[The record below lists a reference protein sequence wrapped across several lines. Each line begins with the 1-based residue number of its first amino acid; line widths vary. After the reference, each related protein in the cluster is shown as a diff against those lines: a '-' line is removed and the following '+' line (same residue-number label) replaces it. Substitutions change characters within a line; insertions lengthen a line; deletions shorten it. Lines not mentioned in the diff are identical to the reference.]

1 MRNKRLTKSNDKVLL
16 GVCGGIAEFIGWPR
30 QTVRISWLV
39 LTLFGLG
46 IFVYPILALIMP
58 AADKGGI
65 DFDID
70 NYSGE

>member
-70 NYSGE
+70 NYRGE